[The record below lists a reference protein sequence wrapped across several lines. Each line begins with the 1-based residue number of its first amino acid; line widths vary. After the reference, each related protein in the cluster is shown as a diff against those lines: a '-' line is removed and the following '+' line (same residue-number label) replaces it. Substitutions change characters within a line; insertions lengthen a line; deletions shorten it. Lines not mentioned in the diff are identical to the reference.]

1 MARRTHKMRI
11 LHAVADMRIAGQIAQ
26 ISQKR
31 MAAVE
36 HPQLHLFVGQHVA
49 DQFGTGLFP
58 CRTSLRK
65 VIFDHPLAE
74 GLTGDG
80 NRIGDATE

>member
-31 MAAVE
+31 VAAVE
-36 HPQLHLFVGQHVA
+36 HPELHFLVWQYVA
-49 DQFGTGLFP
+49 DQLSTGLFP
-58 CRTSLRK
+58 CRASLRK

-74 GLTGDG
+74 GFAGDSD
-80 NRIGDATE
+80 RIGDAT